1 MAPAST
7 SSPTA
12 TGMATTT
19 AGDDGPDQAGFVLA
33 DAVTYAV
40 HLDEEPSGA
49 RDRDDLEALVAKG
62 ESTLVFT
69 EPFDLDDEFAAVT
82 DDAVAARTDLSDR
95 EACRPG
101 PGS

>member
-33 DAVTYAV
+33 DAVTDAV
-40 HLDEEPSGA
+40 HLDEEPGGA
-49 RDRDDLEALVAKG
+49 RDRDDVEALVAKG
-62 ESTLVFT
+62 QSTLVFT
-69 EPFDLDDEFAAVT
+69 EPFDLDDKVAAVAN
-82 DDAVAARTDLSDR
+82 DSVGCVDR
-95 EACRPG
+95 SVRR
-101 PGS
+101 